1 MGILTRIMGRAH
13 GAGARLNF
21 KRSVE
26 LSICSVIRTRI
37 NWCTSVS
44 DGRIFIDIVSITN

>member
-1 MGILTRIMGRAH
+1 MGILARIIGHAQ

-37 NWCTSVS
+37 NWYISVS
-44 DGRIFIDIVSITN
+44 NARILTAP